1 MPHQKGGNIYD
12 FLYATAGAIL
22 YESLEDSCPVPLHSQ
37 VVSHSAIKP
46 CSTQV
51 SGLHSGSAVNKTSPS

>member
-1 MPHQKGGNIYD
+1 MMPHQKGGNIYH

-51 SGLHSGSAVNKTSPS
+51 SGLHSG